1 MVCFGIIR
9 STVRE
14 KLEQIILLDLE
25 YSTNHN
31 VDQLLW
37 KSVYHQILENL
48 RSELLEEDSPETRA
62 HISHILNEVCLSV
75 YQTNSCPQ
83 TIGFWTQ
90 LAKPEYIVNLGRVV
104 PSCKLERQPLSNN
117 DQIESLV
124 KYLSVSLTYP
134 MVVYYYNLL
143 LYLQS
148 EENYRQ
154 FLEKLER
161 QYKFDL
167 SEYVVPHRAHSTGRS
182 LKFALLMSQRILI
195 YLGDIARYRTQNEQT
210 ADYGRARK

>member
-83 TIGFWTQ
+83 TIGF
-90 LAKPEYIVNLGRVV
+90 
-104 PSCKLERQPLSNN
+104 
-117 DQIESLV
+117 
-124 KYLSVSLTYP
+124 
-134 MVVYYYNLL
+134 
-143 LYLQS
+143 
-148 EENYRQ
+148 
-154 FLEKLER
+154 
-161 QYKFDL
+161 
-167 SEYVVPHRAHSTGRS
+167 
-182 LKFALLMSQRILI
+182 
-195 YLGDIARYRTQNEQT
+195 
-210 ADYGRARK
+210 